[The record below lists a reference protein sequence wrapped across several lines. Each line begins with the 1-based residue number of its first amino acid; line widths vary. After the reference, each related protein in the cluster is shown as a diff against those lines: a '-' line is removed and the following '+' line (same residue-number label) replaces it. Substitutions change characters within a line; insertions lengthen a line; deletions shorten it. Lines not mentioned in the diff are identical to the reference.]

1 MNKYDLQR
9 DDWDNIM
16 ELSTFS
22 TRPNPA
28 SNLNTKTKSAF
39 TRLFNKQN
47 HMNPYALESAATKK
61 KRVKAVHLEEGEE
74 KEESGGEGE
83 AEDAMIKKPAAK
95 TKKAAEKKPAAK
107 KSASGK
113 HPAKKSGR

>member
-1 MNKYDLQR
+1 MGDSV
-9 DDWDNIM
+9 M

-22 TRPNPA
+22 SRPNPA
-28 SNLNTKTKSAF
+28 ANLSTRTKSAF

-47 HMNPYALESAATKK
+47 HMNPYALESVATKK
-61 KRVKAVHLEEGEE
+61 KRVKAVNADDDDVNAEDNA
-74 KEESGGEGE
+74 ESEGEGE
-83 AEDAMIKKPAAK
+83 GEDAMIKKPAAK

-113 HPAKKSGR
+113 RPAKKSSR